1 MTAIAELDEIIQL
14 LEAEIPANPNSPKNL
29 RQKDALRRE
38 MVKYFKKLEDAFPY
52 DSLGK
57 LYNKYVEKE

>member
-1 MTAIAELDEIIQL
+1 MTVIAELDEIIQL
-14 LEAEIPANPNSPKNL
+14 LESSIPANPNSPKNL

-38 MVKYFKKLEDAFPY
+38 MAKYFGKLEDAFPY
-52 DSLGK
+52 GSLGK